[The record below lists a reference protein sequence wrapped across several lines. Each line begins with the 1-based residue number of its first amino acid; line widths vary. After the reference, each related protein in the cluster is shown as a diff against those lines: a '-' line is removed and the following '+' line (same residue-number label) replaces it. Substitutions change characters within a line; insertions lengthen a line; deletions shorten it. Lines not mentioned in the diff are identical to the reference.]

1 MKNKFL
7 SILFGFCLCC
17 ALPAVSANIDTEQ
30 SQYLTDTKAT
40 IAVQKQ
46 PNYDH
51 NQKQKVKNNWFC
63 VVVQVNGK
71 LKDSNTSNPDD

>member
-1 MKNKFL
+1 MKKLLN
-7 SILFGFCLCC
+7 ILFALACFC
-17 ALPAVSANIDTEQ
+17 ALPAVSADIDTEQ
-30 SQYLTDTKAT
+30 SQYLSDTKAT

-51 NQKQKVKNNWFC
+51 NQKQEVKNNWFC

-71 LKDSNTSNPDD
+71 LKDSNTSNPDN